1 MSHADVRLA
10 TTTGS
15 SYAQSPHDTLEEHG
29 YRRICSTVR
38 NDISGLANRSRDLM
52 GGQGGGGTSILSHGG
67 KDAWKIERGFS
78 LCGARTTQGRRDK
91 GSTDM
96 RLEPEEVSG
105 TARKRRGT
113 SQNA

>member
-15 SYAQSPHDTLEEHG
+15 SYAHSLQTPMDEDD
-29 YRRICSTVR
+29 YRRICSTFRDV
-38 NDISGLANRSRDLM
+38 ISGLANRSRDLM
-52 GGQGGGGTSILSHGG
+52 GGQGGGRTSILSHGG

-96 RLEPEEVSG
+96 RLEPEAVSG